1 MTTIISKKHICFT
14 GKMEMGTRS
23 DMKIEAKKLGA
34 IVQSSV
40 NGKTDYL
47 VCGSDV
53 AHNSK
58 NTKIMAAMKN
68 NATILTE
75 DKYYELINSK

>member
-47 VCGSDV
+47 VCG
-53 AHNSK
+53 
-58 NTKIMAAMKN
+58 
-68 NATILTE
+68 
-75 DKYYELINSK
+75 